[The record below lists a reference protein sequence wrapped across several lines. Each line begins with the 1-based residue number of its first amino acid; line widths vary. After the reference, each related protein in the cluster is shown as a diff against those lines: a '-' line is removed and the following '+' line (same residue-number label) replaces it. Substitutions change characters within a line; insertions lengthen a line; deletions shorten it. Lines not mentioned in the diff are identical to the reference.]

1 MKIRVA
7 AIQMDC
13 VLGEKETNISKADRF
28 VKEAIQQDAKIIVLP
43 ELFSTGYRLDELYY
57 SFSEDIPQGDTI
69 NEFEGIARENQVYI
83 VGGIVETGENR
94 GLCYDTAFLVG
105 PDGYIG
111 KTRKARLWRLERLY
125 LTPGKLERDVYDV
138 GFARIGIISCYEIGF
153 PEITRSC
160 AAQGADILVV
170 VSAFGMPRLYNWDLL
185 TKSRALEN
193 GCFLIAANRVGKEK
207 DSEFCGHSRIVSPKG
222 EVLADAELDELV
234 ITEELDLEDIS
245 RQRVEVPYLRDYL
258 AKFNQ

>member
-13 VLGEKETNISKADRF
+13 VLGEKERNISKAVRF
-28 VKEAIQQDAKIIVLP
+28 VREAIQQGAQIIVLP

-57 SFSEDIPQGDTI
+57 PFSEDIPQGDTI

-83 VGGIVETGENR
+83 VGCILETGENR

-111 KTRKARLWRLERLY
+111 KTRKARLWHLERLY
-125 LTPGKLERDVYDV
+125 LTPGKLERDVYDL
-138 GFARIGIISCYEIGF
+138 GFASIGIINCYEIGF
-153 PEITRSC
+153 PEIARSC

-170 VSAFGMPRLYNWDLL
+170 VSAFGMARLYNWDLL

-193 GCFLIAANRVGKEK
+193 GCFLIAANRIGKEK
-207 DSEFCGHSRIVSPKG
+207 DSEFCGYSRIVSPKG
-222 EVLADAELDELV
+222 ELLADAELDELV

-258 AKFNQ
+258 ARLNQ